1 MNEVNI
7 AAQDTS
13 DDCGLLSE
21 LVNQILKENDI
32 KFQLN
37 FLRWFNLHS
46 ELSIK
51 DDYEERVL
59 IEKFLNKFNTLMNS
73 EDFLDFDA
81 YKQNYLTKD
90 IVKLMKVMQS
100 KLP

>member
-51 DDYEERVL
+51 DDYEEGAL
-59 IEKFLNKFNTLMNS
+59 IEKFLNKFNALMNS

>member
-51 DDYEERVL
+51 DDYEEGVL